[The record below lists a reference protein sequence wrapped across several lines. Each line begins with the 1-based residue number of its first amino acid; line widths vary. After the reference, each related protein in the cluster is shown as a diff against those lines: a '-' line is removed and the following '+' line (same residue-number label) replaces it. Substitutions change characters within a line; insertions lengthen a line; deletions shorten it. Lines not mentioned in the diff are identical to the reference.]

1 MSESN
6 EQWIN
11 GGDCSKCR
19 KQKYCGSKCNEYHR
33 RYGEEV
39 KEVVNNFFASKY
51 GGNNIVSEFVGDAVK
66 AAVNGRKWG

>member
-1 MSESN
+1 MSEEN

-33 RYGEEV
+33 RFGEEV
-39 KEVVNNFFASKY
+39 KGFFASKFA
-51 GGNNIVSEFVGDAVK
+51 GCGIVSKLVGDAVES
-66 AAVNGRKWG
+66 AINSRKWG